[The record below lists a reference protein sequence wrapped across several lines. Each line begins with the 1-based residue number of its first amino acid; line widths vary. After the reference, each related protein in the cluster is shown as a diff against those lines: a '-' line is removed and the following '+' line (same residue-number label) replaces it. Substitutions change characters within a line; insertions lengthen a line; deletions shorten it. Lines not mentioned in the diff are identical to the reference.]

1 LDNKTIRNFEKNGVL
16 DIEIIIATYNSYIYT
31 IIKNSLSNK
40 EDIEEILSDVF
51 MVLWKNYEKIDK
63 DIKIKPY
70 LIGITKNLI
79 RKKYRVLNETT
90 ITENIENY
98 EYEINNN
105 IDVQSLAEQN
115 EKSKIISETIDGMKK
130 EEQKIFIM
138 FYYKSKKIKEISK
151 ELNASEAKI
160 KITLHRLRKQMKKK
174 LKERG
179 YDYGK

>member
-1 LDNKTIRNFEKNGVL
+1 MDNKTIRNFEKNGVL

-115 EKSKIISETIDGMKK
+115 EKCKIISETIDGMKK
-130 EEQKIFIM
+130 
-138 FYYKSKKIKEISK
+138 
-151 ELNASEAKI
+151 
-160 KITLHRLRKQMKKK
+160 
-174 LKERG
+174 
-179 YDYGK
+179 